1 MGTKLYIG
9 NLSYNT
15 DDNALRAHFEN
26 AGKTVVEAVV
36 ITDRDTGRS
45 RGFGFVTLGS
55 DDEAKAAIEELDGG
69 DLDGRELKVSE
80 ARERERR

>member
-15 DDNALRAHFEN
+15 DDNSLRAHFEN
-26 AGKTVVEAVV
+26 AGKTVTEAVV

-55 DDEAKAAIEELDGG
+55 EDEAKAAIEELDGQ